1 MPQKVAEEI
10 EKGAKGSPLD
20 YQLVKAPALAFYSLK
35 TMESWFPWL
44 SSDINREVQIEA
56 QNLLNNVL
64 IPYTR
69 KNIEKFRVE
78 MVSGKVIELEST
90 DHLCFVQRRDEIVY
104 YMREF
109 LSIY

>member
-1 MPQKVAEEI
+1 MPEKVAEDI
-10 EKGAKGSPLD
+10 ETGTKGSPPD
-20 YQLVKAPALAFYSLK
+20 YQQEKAPALAFYSLK

-44 SSDINREVQIEA
+44 TSNTNSETRKEA

-69 KNIEKFRVE
+69 KNIEKFRME
-78 MVSGKVIELEST
+78 MLSGQVIELEST
-90 DHLCFVQRRDEIVY
+90 DHLCFIQRREEIVR

-109 LSIY
+109 LSI